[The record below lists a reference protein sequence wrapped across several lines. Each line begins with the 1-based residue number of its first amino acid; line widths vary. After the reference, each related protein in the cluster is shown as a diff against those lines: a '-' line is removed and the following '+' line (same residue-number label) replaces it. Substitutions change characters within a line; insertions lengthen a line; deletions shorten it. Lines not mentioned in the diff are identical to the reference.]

1 LSDALCSDAPV
12 VIGACLCAEQM
23 LSRASAALSGRLHSG
38 VIFAIAV
45 LAWSATAWFLAER
58 QTFDRIA
65 RLIEQEQGEV
75 TAQAASVGAN
85 IGMTLAHMRSI
96 PKVLAKEREIE
107 ALLARIG
114 PAVTAST
121 LPLLPFRESLLN
133 NPEFLRVA
141 QRLESVR
148 TDLGVDQIW
157 VMNAAGDC
165 VASGGFPPE
174 STATGVNYADRDYF
188 KGARR
193 DGLGRQFAVGR
204 TTNTP
209 GIFYSAAVVADNTF
223 VGAVA
228 VKIDVARLSR
238 MISDNNTF
246 ITDENGVIIS
256 AGDASMVMKVF
267 PGGFVGRLS
276 AAELDGRYKRRV
288 FETLE
293 IAPVDLD
300 GLSLVRLG
308 GRGTPMVQ
316 ASSSSQ
322 ADILAIRMFKEV
334 PGLAGLE
341 RDGRWRFFLLMLVG
355 ISAISSVAAGLVHL
369 RRSREHKLEMARANA
384 ELLKLNEVL
393 LVQARFDPLTGC
405 ANRRYFFE
413 ELDSELKRA
422 ARFELPCCLAIL
434 DIDHFKSVN
443 DRYGHAAGDDLLAQ
457 FSRTVGACLRTSDLL
472 GRIGGEEF
480 ALLMPQT
487 PIVGAL
493 EVAER
498 IRCAV
503 EGVLVVSGEI
513 KVHCT
518 VSIGI
523 AQWGGDGD
531 AVAALVARGDNA
543 MYAAK
548 RAGRNRVC
556 ADPGDGLDGQS
567 SLFPPQCLLP

>member
-1 LSDALCSDAPV
+1 
-12 VIGACLCAEQM
+12 M
-23 LSRASAALSGRLHSG
+23 LSRMSVALSERLRHG
-38 VIFAIAV
+38 VLFVIAV
-45 LAWSATAWFLAER
+45 LVWSAMSWFIAER
-58 QTFDRIA
+58 QTRERIS
-65 RLIEQEQGEV
+65 RLIEHEQSE
-75 TAQAASVGAN
+75 AAAKAASVGAN
-85 IGMTLAHMRSI
+85 IGMTLAHVRSI

-107 ALLARIG
+107 ALLSRIG
-114 PAVTAST
+114 SDVMPST
-121 LPLLPFRESLLN
+121 LPLLSFRQSLLN
-133 NPEFLRVA
+133 NPEFSRVA

-148 TDLGVDQIW
+148 ADLDVDQIW
-157 VMNAAGDC
+157 VVNAAGDC
-165 VASGGFPPE
+165 IASGGFLPE

-188 KGARR
+188 RGARR

-204 TTNTP
+204 TTDEP
-209 GIFYSAAVVADNTF
+209 GIFYSAAVVAENAF

-238 MISDNNTF
+238 TILDNNTF

-256 AGDASMVMKVF
+256 AGDPNMMMKVF

-276 AAELDGRYKRRV
+276 ASELDGRYKRRV

-293 IAPVDLD
+293 VAPVDLD

-308 GRGTPMVQ
+308 GRLAPMVQ
-316 ASSSSQ
+316 ASSANQ
-322 ADILAIRMFKEV
+322 ADILAIRLFKEV
-334 PGLAGLE
+334 RGLSGLE
-341 RDGRWRFFLLMLVG
+341 RDGVWRFVLLLLAGV
-355 ISAISSVAAGLVHL
+355 SAIGGVAAGLAHL
-369 RRSREHKLEMARANA
+369 RRGREHKLEMAQANA
-384 ELLKLNEVL
+384 ELHKLNEVL

-457 FSRTVGACLRTSDLL
+457 FSRTVSACLRASDLL

-487 PIVGAL
+487 PIVGASEL
-493 EVAER
+493 AER
-498 IRCAV
+498 IRGAV
-503 EGVLVVSGEI
+503 EGVLAVTGEI
-513 KVHCT
+513 EVRVT
-518 VSIGI
+518 VSIGVT
-523 AQWGGDGD
+523 QWGGGGD
-531 AVAALVARGDNA
+531 AVASLVARGDNA

-556 ADPGDGLDGQS
+556 VDPGCS
-567 SLFPPQCLLP
+567 

>member
-1 LSDALCSDAPV
+1 
-12 VIGACLCAEQM
+12 M
-23 LSRASAALSGRLHSG
+23 LSRMSVALSGRLRHG
-38 VIFAIAV
+38 VILVIAV
-45 LAWSATAWFLAER
+45 LVWSAMSWFIAER
-58 QTFDRIA
+58 QTRERIS
-65 RLIEQEQGEV
+65 RLIEHEQSE
-75 TAQAASVGAN
+75 AAAKAASVGAN
-85 IGMTLAHMRSI
+85 IGMTLAHVRSI

-107 ALLARIG
+107 MLLSRIG
-114 PAVTAST
+114 SDVMPST
-121 LPLLPFRESLLN
+121 LPLLSFRQSLLN
-133 NPEFLRVA
+133 NPEFSRVA

-148 TDLGVDQIW
+148 ADLDVDQIW
-157 VMNAAGDC
+157 VVNAAGDC
-165 VASGGFPPE
+165 IASGGFLPE

-188 KGARR
+188 RGARR

-204 TTNTP
+204 TTDEP
-209 GIFYSAAVVADNTF
+209 GIFYSAAVVAENAF

-238 MISDNNTF
+238 TILDNNTF

-256 AGDASMVMKVF
+256 AGDPNMMMKVF

-276 AAELDGRYKRRV
+276 ASELDGRYKRRV

-293 IAPVDLD
+293 VAPVDLD

-308 GRGTPMVQ
+308 GRLAPMVQ
-316 ASSSSQ
+316 ASSANQ
-322 ADILAIRMFKEV
+322 ADILAIRLFKEV
-334 PGLAGLE
+334 RGLSGLE
-341 RDGRWRFFLLMLVG
+341 RDGVWRFVLLLLAGV
-355 ISAISSVAAGLVHL
+355 SAIGGVAAGLAHL
-369 RRSREHKLEMARANA
+369 RRGREHKLEMAQANA
-384 ELLKLNEVL
+384 ELHKLNEVL

-457 FSRTVGACLRTSDLL
+457 FSRTVSACLRASDLL

-487 PIVGAL
+487 PIVGASEL
-493 EVAER
+493 AER
-498 IRCAV
+498 IRGAV
-503 EGVLVVSGEI
+503 EGVLAVTGEI
-513 KVHCT
+513 EVRVT
-518 VSIGI
+518 VSIGVT
-523 AQWGGDGD
+523 QWGGGGD
-531 AVAALVARGDNA
+531 AVASLVARGDNA

-556 ADPGDGLDGQS
+556 VDPGCS
-567 SLFPPQCLLP
+567 